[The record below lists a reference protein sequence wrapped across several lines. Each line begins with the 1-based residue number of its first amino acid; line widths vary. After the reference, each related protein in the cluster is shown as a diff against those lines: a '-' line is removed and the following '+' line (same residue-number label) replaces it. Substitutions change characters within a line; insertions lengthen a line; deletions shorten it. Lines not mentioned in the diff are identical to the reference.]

1 MNDTRPTEPASQPE
15 QPAPSPLELTIEK
28 LVTGGA
34 GLGRHQGQ
42 AIFVMGTAPG
52 DRVRV
57 QPAQHHRGYLEAD
70 LLEILEPGPGRR
82 EAPCPHYDL
91 CGGCDL
97 QHLDD
102 LAQGD
107 ARREILRDCFRRLGG
122 LEIDD
127 RLEPDLLGPTLG
139 YRNRVRLTANDLGH
153 YGLKQRGSHTIVPLA
168 TCPIMAEPFDT
179 TILPWLR
186 QLPPMDQIVVRL
198 DGRGGWMLS
207 LYGQPA
213 RQKLLRK
220 VLALEPGQ
228 DAPAPGLLGVL
239 MNNRPQWGR
248 TYLVLQVGGHKF
260 RVSHLSFFQ
269 SNLAAAEAVL
279 GTVRDWLGTAHGE
292 GGDLADLYCGVGLFT
307 LGLADRFE
315 RLLAVDSDTSA
326 LQDAHENIRRQPQ
339 LHQRAVVR
347 QGEVHHVLADP
358 EAADAI
364 AWAEACAVVDPPRA
378 GLGKPAL
385 AALIKLR
392 PRTLVYLSCDPATL
406 ARDCAAL
413 TAAGYRIERI
423 RPVTMFPQMS
433 HLETLVLLIRD

>member
-1 MNDTRPTEPASQPE
+1 
-15 QPAPSPLELTIEK
+15 
-28 LVTGGA
+28 
-34 GLGRHQGQ
+34 
-42 AIFVMGTAPG
+42 
-52 DRVRV
+52 
-57 QPAQHHRGYLEAD
+57 
-70 LLEILEPGPGRR
+70 
-82 EAPCPHYDL
+82 
-91 CGGCDL
+91 
-97 QHLDD
+97 
-102 LAQGD
+102 
-107 ARREILRDCFRRLGG
+107 
-122 LEIDD
+122 
-127 RLEPDLLGPTLG
+127 
-139 YRNRVRLTANDLGH
+139 
-153 YGLKQRGSHTIVPLA
+153 
-168 TCPIMAEPFDT
+168 MAEPFDT
-179 TILPWLR
+179 VILPWLR

-198 DGRGGWMLS
+198 DGRGGWLLS

-228 DAPAPGLLGVL
+228 DAPAPGLQGVL

-279 GTVRDWLGTAHGE
+279 GTVRDWLGAEHGE

-307 LGLADRFE
+307 LGLADRFA

-339 LHQRAVVR
+339 LHQRALVR
-347 QGEVHHVLADP
+347 QGEVHRELADP
-358 EAADAI
+358 EVADAI

-378 GLGKPAL
+378 GLGKQAL

-423 RPVTMFPQMS
+423 RPVAMFPQMS